1 MNARLNVLMVQSPR
15 LSGLQS
21 GIQESLVM
29 RLLGAPGLDV
39 AIVSSLEMD
48 QASETEQLLLSSLSG
63 DLAVID
69 WRAPADVL
77 ASLERLGI
85 LVARAPHR
93 LDPHPSAPAN
103 GRRKA
108 YVIDLRNG
116 DSADAVAES
125 LRRLLEERRVI
136 AVPLGA
142 KIGPPPPAPT
152 PRVIEP
158 RRESLG
164 RQSTPEIAR
173 QTAAASASPEPTA
186 VTDTDLDA
194 WVDGVNDADW

>member
-15 LSGLQS
+15 LSGLQA

-29 RLLGAPGLDV
+29 RLLGAPGLDL
-39 AIVSSLEMD
+39 AIISSLDLD

-69 WRAPADVL
+69 WRAAADVL
-77 ASLERLGI
+77 ASLERSGI
-85 LVARAPHR
+85 RADRAPHR
-93 LDPHPSAPAN
+93 LDPHPPTPAI
-103 GRRKA
+103 GQRKA

-125 LRRLLEERRVI
+125 LRRLLDERRVI
-136 AVPLGA
+136 AVPLGSMISPA
-142 KIGPPPPAPT
+142 PPA
-152 PRVIEP
+152 RVVAP
-158 RRESLG
+158 QTESLG
-164 RQSTPEIAR
+164 RQSASETAKP
-173 QTAAASASPEPTA
+173 AAAIPETTS
-186 VTDTDLDA
+186 VTEKDLDA